1 MLKPQN
7 QHPQLIMQELR
18 SIDSLLSLVLRHREQ
33 LQPARRCHLEQAS
46 QRVQRVLSSMDA
58 VQGDGC
64 DASRLEQLLAEIE
77 TLHQTLEQIDEAEQA
92 SKLVQL

>member
-1 MLKPQN
+1 
-7 QHPQLIMQELR
+7 MQELR
-18 SIDSLLSLVLRHREQ
+18 SIDSLLSLLLRHREQ

>member
-7 QHPQLIMQELR
+7 QQPQLIIQELR
-18 SIDSLLSLVLRHREQ
+18 SIDSLLSLLLRHREE
-33 LQPARRCHLEQAS
+33 LQPARRRHLEQAS
-46 QRVQRVLSSMDA
+46 TRVQQVLTSMGA
-58 VQGDGC
+58 VQA
-64 DASRLEQLLAEIE
+64 DASDSSQLEQLLAEIE

>member
-1 MLKPQN
+1 M
-7 QHPQLIMQELR
+7 E
-18 SIDSLLSLVLRHREQ
+18 E
-33 LQPARRCHLEQAS
+33 AS

-58 VQGDGC
+58 LQGDSC
-64 DASRLEQLLAEIE
+64 DAIRLEQLLAEIE